1 LFRDIPKVKIQV
13 EKILNYFINKRGLLM
28 KKIISFAL
36 VLLFLVSNFLTAQ
49 VSSSVNNSLMP
60 LKGKHSISL
69 SFGMLNQQEATVYTV
84 NVKAESNLI
93 GALYYNYWFSDEWA
107 LELNAG
113 ILNAEVFSGVS
124 LIGIEQKAATVVPLL
139 AGARFYPE
147 LIALAENVR
156 PYVIALVGVH
166 MGHSS
171 SNKVTLGL
179 VTATETKVQSVFASK
194 FGIGIDAFVGNWVRL
209 GLGLGYN
216 LGADFEEPVGTR
228 VNYSG
233 IDLALSFGIIL

>member
-1 LFRDIPKVKIQV
+1 
-13 EKILNYFINKRGLLM
+13 M

-36 VLLFLVSNFLTAQ
+36 LFLFLGSNLITAQ
-49 VSSSVNNSLMP
+49 ENSSANSLLMP
-60 LKGKHSISL
+60 LKGKHSIAF

-93 GALYYNYWFSDEWA
+93 GSLYYNYWFSDEWV
-107 LELNAG
+107 LELNVG

-124 LIGIEQKAATVVPLL
+124 LTGMEQKAATVIPLL

-147 LIALAENVR
+147 SIALAENVR
-156 PYVIALVGVH
+156 PYVTALVGVH

-179 VTATETKVQSVFASK
+179 TTATETKVQSVFASK
-194 FGIGIDAFVGNWVRL
+194 FGVGIDVFIGNWVRL

-216 LGADFEEPVGTR
+216 LGSDFEVPVGTR

-233 IDLALSFGIIL
+233 VDLALSFGVMI